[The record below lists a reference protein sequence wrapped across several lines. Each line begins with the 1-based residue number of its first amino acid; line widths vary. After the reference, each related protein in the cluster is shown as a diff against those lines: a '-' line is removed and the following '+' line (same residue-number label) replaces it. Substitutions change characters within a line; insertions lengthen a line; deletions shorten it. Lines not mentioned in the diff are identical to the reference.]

1 MGFRFKLL
9 WININNKWRLNSF
22 HQIHEG
28 DIKHLT
34 HLLLK
39 VILDGVRYF
48 TNSLVSLPIIGH
60 LIPLAYLNV
69 NIFSSSI
76 EMQYNL
82 LYFFNCVTIRTL
94 LSSFSHVGRI
104 GWANKFSKC
113 YFHSQVKK
121 KKFFYK
127 FKEFHFKFWGG
138 NKFESEKL

>member
-1 MGFRFKLL
+1 M
-9 WININNKWRLNSF
+9 NSF
-22 HQIHEG
+22 HQIHEC

-34 HLLLK
+34 YLLLK

-76 EMQYNL
+76 KMQYNL

-94 LSSFSHVGRI
+94 LSSFSYVGRI
-104 GWANKFSKC
+104 GWANLNLKSYKNAGRQFILIKC
-113 YFHSQVKK
+113 QNWWDILASSNVVRHQYLNDFTT
-121 KKFFYK
+121 
-127 FKEFHFKFWGG
+127 
-138 NKFESEKL
+138 EK